1 MKRPFAPLLAALLCG
16 WLCAATPL
24 ARAQLVAS
32 AAQIPAAAERAPVDE
47 RAMKAAYLYNFAVFT
62 QWPKLS
68 STAFQFCVLGVSAVD
83 EELRRLQGR
92 PVQNGLPLVVRNV
105 VPGDD
110 LEPCQLLYVDESQ
123 RRQFAATLGRLNG
136 YPVLTVTDAE
146 GLAEQGAMIEVRR
159 QGNRLAFDVNLPA
172 ARRVKL
178 DFSAR
183 LLKLASYVATKP

>member
-1 MKRPFAPLLAALLCG
+1 MKRSFAPLVAAFLCG
-16 WLCAATPL
+16 LLAATPL

-32 AAQIPAAAERAPVDE
+32 VAQVPAAVERAPVDE

-68 STAFQFCVLGVSAVD
+68 STAFQFCVLGASAVD

-92 PVQNGLPLVVRNV
+92 PVQSGLPLVVRNV

-110 LEPCQLLYVDESQ
+110 LEPCQLLYVDDSQ
-123 RRQFAATLGRLNG
+123 RRQFAAALGRLNG

-146 GLAEQGAMIEVRR
+146 GLVEHGAMIEVRR